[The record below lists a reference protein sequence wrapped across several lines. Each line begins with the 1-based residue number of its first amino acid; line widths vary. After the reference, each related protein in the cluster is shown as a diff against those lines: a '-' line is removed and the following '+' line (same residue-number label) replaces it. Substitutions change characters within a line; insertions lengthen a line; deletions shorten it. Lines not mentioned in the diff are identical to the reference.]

1 MMLEQLLATTRVVRR
16 VGDRA
21 GAYRMR
27 EIPALPPLGAGA
39 GPRFRPGAGART
51 QMAEA
56 AMGRFGESGFSNSV
70 PGVLSGSVKEACM
83 SALSSTALVSGQ
95 QVGPRAGMAGGSLA
109 AEGARACG
117 VEPGSM
123 RSSGAKVGWRRWLGK
138 LWRRPGSETGQP
150 ATQMEL
156 PLRRVEAL
164 AEVKVVRND
173 LRDADEELWGL
184 TARPA
189 RAAGGSGRG
198 GWWAGLRAMRQWFD
212 GLVTRWAGGRQA

>member
-51 QMAEA
+51 QMARA
-56 AMGRFGESGFSNSV
+56 ARERSGELGFSNSV
-70 PGVLSGSVKEACM
+70 PGVPTGSAAEACVA
-83 SALSSTALVSGQ
+83 ALSSAELVSGQ

-117 VEPGSM
+117 VEPGSV